1 MQCYN
6 GMYCVQHVSSTGAET
21 EGLRSPGLISSHPI
35 SDKGPHLTISD
46 KGPAHHLRQGTE
58 MLSSESISNLFIAP
72 RPESAWPT
80 YSHRSD
86 EIFTATLWPSHRRSS
101 HCTTIMVISW
111 RHRNNCRTIWINVIS
126 HTGQM
131 CRFSLIV
138 EFSGVWAVPL
148 KYMYTFFWGT
158 IWIVSHQSS
167 QVGARGTLERINQS
181 HGMSLRCLSCVWS
194 LQPLKQARKPR
205 LR

>member
-1 MQCYN
+1 MFRQRQRRRKSYALLAP
-6 GMYCVQHVSSTGAET
+6 S
-21 EGLRSPGLISSHPI
+21 
-35 SDKGPHLTISD
+35 
-46 KGPAHHLRQGTE
+46 HHLRQGKE
-58 MLSSESISNLFIAP
+58 MLSSESISDLFIAP

-80 YSHRSD
+80 DLHRSD
-86 EIFTATLWPSHRRSS
+86 EIFTVTLWPSHRRPS

-148 KYMYTFFWGT
+148 KYMLY
-158 IWIVSHQSS
+158 IVELSGLWVISHHKWAQAEHSRES
-167 QVGARGTLERINQS
+167 TKATG
-181 HGMSLRCLSCVWS
+181 CLSDAFPVSEACS
-194 LQPLKQARKPR
+194 L
-205 LR
+205 